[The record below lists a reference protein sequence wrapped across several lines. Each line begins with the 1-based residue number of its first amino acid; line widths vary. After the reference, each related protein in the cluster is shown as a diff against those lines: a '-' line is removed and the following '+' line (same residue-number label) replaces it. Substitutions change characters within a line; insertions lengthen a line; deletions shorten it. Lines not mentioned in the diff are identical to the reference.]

1 MLERTEMLSSGF
13 VVAAAFAF
21 FGASI
26 PSRADPLCPQLD
38 FNVYG
43 AQPGPSVG
51 PSIDRQFALWQSC
64 NDSS

>member
-1 MLERTEMLSSGF
+1 MLPSGF
-13 VVAAAFAF
+13 VVAVAFAF
-21 FGASI
+21 LGFALI